1 VSDRDPILVLRE
13 ILESTA
19 AIRHYL
25 DGINEDEFSARAL
38 LQDAVI
44 RRLEIIG
51 EAANQLPDALQ
62 NRFPEVEWRAIT
74 AMRNRLI
81 HGYFSVN
88 IEIVWNT
95 VQHDLPILEAQV
107 QSVLS
112 QLEKGG
118 QGT

>member
-1 VSDRDPILVLRE
+1 MSDRDPLLVLGE

-19 AIRHYL
+19 AIRQYL
-25 DGINEDEFSARAL
+25 NGISKVEFAARAL

-44 RRLEIIG
+44 RRLEIVG
-51 EAANQLPDALQ
+51 EAANQLPEALQ

-112 QLEKGG
+112 QLE
-118 QGT
+118 QGN